1 MGYIVL
7 ADLAGA
13 LPRRLKLGYV
23 VIPDFPENEL
33 GPAALDLIGEETMRK
48 YMALPLR
55 FEDARLLVA
64 MSDPKTS
71 SRSKT

>member
-1 MGYIVL
+1 MGYVVL

-13 LPRRLKLGYV
+13 LAGRLKLDYV
-23 VIPDFPENEL
+23 VITGLPEDEID
-33 GPAALDLIGEETMRK
+33 PAALDLIGEETMRK

-55 FEDARLLVA
+55 FEDARLVVA

-71 SRSKT
+71 SRSET

>member
-1 MGYIVL
+1 VP

-13 LPRRLKLGYV
+13 LAGRLKLDYL
-23 VIPDFPENEL
+23 VIPDFPEDEID
-33 GPAALDLIGEETMRK
+33 PVALDLIGEERMRK

-55 FEDARLLVA
+55 CEDARLVVA

-71 SRSKT
+71 SRS